1 MYTILVNEM
10 NIRGGTHKQVV
21 RLCEYLKNN
30 NYEYELITKKYAVS
44 YTYPECRN
52 LNIKSMLRENAPL
65 KFEVRNN
72 GGNSIKERI
81 TRKLQRIRE
90 DFWLYKLISS
100 KSTVVNFHDN
110 GMSLC
115 MWMCIISGKKIIW
128 QINDLPGVFFEGVS
142 KSQKREKDNYKCK
155 FYRWYYRFL
164 AKHVDCITVNVSKN
178 KERVIKCLG
187 RNASVLYCG
196 TDIIEGA
203 KLHAKINNMDEIH
216 LVSTGVFFPYR
227 NYETIVDVV
236 HELVLRNVNC
246 TLDII
251 GSTDTNK
258 AYADKINAQVNKYNL
273 QKRVKIWGQVDE
285 DTYNELYAK
294 ADIFLFLNI
303 EQSWG
308 LAVFEAMG
316 QGLPVIV
323 SNSVGAI
330 ELLND
335 RIDSIIVDPKN
346 VNVISDEIQKL
357 AGESSY
363 YSRIS
368 SNAVKSVKRFT
379 WDNLY
384 SSKMVKIFADM
395 ENKK

>member
-10 NIRGGTHKQVV
+10 DIRGGTHKQVV
-21 RLCEYLKNN
+21 RLCEYLKKN

-44 YTYPECRN
+44 HTYPECGN
-52 LNIKSMLRENAPL
+52 LNIKSIFQEDVPMKIELSSNL
-65 KFEVRNN
+65 
-72 GGNSIKERI
+72 GNSIKDKVH
-81 TRKLQRIRE
+81 RKIKKIRE
-90 DFWLYKLISS
+90 DFFLYKLISS
-100 KSTVVNFHDN
+100 KSAVVNFHDN

-115 MWMCIISGKKIIW
+115 MWMCIISGRKVIW

-142 KSQKREKDNYKCK
+142 KSQKREQDNYKCR

-187 RNASVLYCG
+187 KNASVLYCG

-227 NYETIVDVV
+227 NYDVV

-258 AYADKINAQVNKYNL
+258 AYAEKINDQVNKYNL
-273 QKRVKIWGQVDE
+273 QKHVKIWGQVDE
-285 DTYNELYAK
+285 ETYNEIYAK

-357 AGESSY
+357 AGESRY
-363 YSRIS
+363 YSSIS

-384 SSKMVKIFADM
+384 SSKMVKILEDM